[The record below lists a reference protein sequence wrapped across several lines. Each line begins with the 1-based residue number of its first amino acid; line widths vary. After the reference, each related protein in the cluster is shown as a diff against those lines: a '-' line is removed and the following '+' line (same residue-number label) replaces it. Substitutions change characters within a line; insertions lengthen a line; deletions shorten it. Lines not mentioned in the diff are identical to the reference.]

1 MNYLSTAV
9 AQGALCLAC
18 PICKHSIFRQTDDI
32 PSLLVCESCS
42 TSASPARWVTKII
55 RHGDDNPYVNFLI
68 ERNQRGFSVQV
79 NTDRRGMESVE
90 SIRFCT
96 GGGGPKS
103 INVTLALRD
112 IAVAVADDDHPKA
125 RFDGFGGVL
134 KIYQT
139 RSDGEMWAKTDNI
152 DEDVFSSAVVM
163 FPPGHRAIEHLENLI
178 VAILKDMETYPI
190 RAD

>member
-18 PICKHSIFRQTDDI
+18 PICKHSTFRQTDDI

-42 TSASPARWVTKII
+42 TNAPPAGWVTKII
-55 RHGDDNPYVNFLI
+55 RHGDDDPYVHFLI
-68 ERNQRGFSVQV
+68 EHNQRGFSVQV

-112 IAVAVADDDHPKA
+112 IAVAVSDDGYPKA
-125 RFDGFGGVL
+125 RFEGFGGVL
-134 KIYQT
+134 KIYQA
-139 RSDGEMWAKTDNI
+139 RSDGDMWAKTDNV

-163 FPPGHRAIEHLENLI
+163 FPSGHRVIEHLENLI
-178 VAILKDMETYPI
+178 VAILKDMETCPTHT
-190 RAD
+190 D